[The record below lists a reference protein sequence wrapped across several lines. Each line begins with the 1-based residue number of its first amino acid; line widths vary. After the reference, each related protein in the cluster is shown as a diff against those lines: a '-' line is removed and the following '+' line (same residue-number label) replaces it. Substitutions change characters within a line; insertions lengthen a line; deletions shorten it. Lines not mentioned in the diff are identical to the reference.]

1 MPGLIFM
8 LPIAVGIA
16 LVFLGFFL
24 WSVKNGDYE
33 DPEMPAY
40 KMTFDEDQPDRSVKA
55 RSSNEK

>member
-1 MPGLIFM
+1 MPGLLLM

-40 KMTFDEDQPDRSVKA
+40 KMSYDTDEGDSSIKKRSQK
-55 RSSNEK
+55 